1 MAADRTREADRLDAV
16 RRALALHSGPDTAL
30 DRISRLA
37 ARIFGT
43 PLAAVSFVGDER
55 VWFKGRHGLQI
66 ASASAR
72 PGLCVTAAQ
81 RASIYVLPDARA
93 DPRAADHPMVTDDPK
108 VRFYA
113 AAPVR
118 TADGHHIGVVSAMD
132 TDPRHASPNQLA
144 MLLELAGLVAD
155 QLDLRRA
162 AVTVIEVEQEAR
174 SRLLAE
180 ARRVSY
186 IADTLQDTLTPSRL
200 PEVPGLD
207 LVVHYEPFSSDDV
220 GGDFFDVFPIDDRR
234 WGIFVGDV
242 VGKGV
247 EAAAFTSLARYS
259 VRTAAV
265 VQPGPAEVLAAVNE
279 AVRRDPAGGDTMYC
293 TIAYADFAPQDG
305 GQSWLATIA
314 LAGHPP
320 PLVLRRGAVETVAA
334 EGTIIGSF
342 EHEQYSTTTVALDP
356 GETIVFYSDG
366 MTDLPTGEGW
376 LGVEGVSAALSDRE
390 LRSAQDA
397 VDLLRMV
404 ISAND
409 QPLGDDLVVLAV
421 RVREHPRTGGT
432 TMTKPPRKDQRR

>member
-1 MAADRTREADRLDAV
+1 MAADRIRDADRLEAV

-37 ARIFGT
+37 ARIFDT
-43 PLAAVSFVGDER
+43 PMAAVTFVGEDQ
-55 VWFKGRHGLQI
+55 VWFKGRFGLQI
-66 ASASAR
+66 AATSAQ

-81 RASIYVLPDARA
+81 RSGSYVLIDAQA
-93 DPRAADHPMVTDDPK
+93 DPRAASHPLVTDEPRI
-108 VRFYA
+108 RFYA

-118 TADGHHIGVVSAMD
+118 TADGHRIGVVSVMD
-132 TDPRHASPNQLA
+132 TEPRYAPASQLA
-144 MLLELAGLVAD
+144 MLHELAGMVTD
-155 QLDLRRA
+155 QLELRRA

-180 ARRVSY
+180 AQRISY
-186 IADTLQDTLTPSRL
+186 IAGTLQDSLTPSRL

-207 LVVHYEPFSSDDV
+207 LAVHYEPFSADDV
-220 GGDFFDVFPIDDRR
+220 GGDFFDVFPIDDTR

-265 VQPGPAEVLAAVNE
+265 VEKGPADVLAAVNE
-279 AVRRDPAGGDTMYC
+279 AVRRDPAGGEGMYC
-293 TIAYADFAPQDG
+293 TLAYGDFVPRADG
-305 GQSWLATIA
+305 ESWEATFA

-320 PLVLRRGAVETVAA
+320 PLALRRGSVQTVTAS
-334 EGTIIGSF
+334 GTIIGSF
-342 EHEQYSTTTVALDP
+342 EDLKFSTTTITLEP
-356 GETIVFYSDG
+356 GETVLFYSDG

-376 LGVEGVSAALSDRE
+376 LGVEGVSQALLGQQ

-397 VDLLRMV
+397 VDMLRKV
-404 ISAND
+404 ITGND
-409 QPLGDDLVVLAV
+409 KPLRDDLVVLAV
-421 RVREHPRTGGT
+421 RVPEHPQSGG
-432 TMTKPPRKDQRR
+432 KHHD

>member
-37 ARIFGT
+37 ARILDT
-43 PLAAVSFVGDER
+43 PLAAVAFVGDER
-55 VWFKGRHGLQI
+55 VWFKGRYGLPF
-66 ASASAR
+66 ASAAAA

-81 RASIYVLPDARA
+81 RGGAYVLIDARA
-93 DPRAADHPMVTDDPK
+93 DPRAAGHPMVADDPK

-113 AAPVR
+113 AVPVR
-118 TADGHHIGVVSAMD
+118 AADGHRIGVICVMD
-132 TDPRHASPNQLA
+132 TQPRYASASQLA
-144 MLLELAGLVAD
+144 MLNELAGLVTD
-155 QLDLRRA
+155 QLELRRA

-180 ARRVSY
+180 AQRMSY

-200 PEVPGLD
+200 PDIPGLD
-207 LVVHYEPFSSDDV
+207 LVVHYEPFSTDDV
-220 GGDFFDVFPIDDRR
+220 GGDFFDVFPIDDKR
-234 WGIFVGDV
+234 WGFFVGDV

-265 VQPGPAEVLAAVNE
+265 VEPGPAEVLSAVNE
-279 AVRRDPAGGDTMYC
+279 AVRRDPAGGDSIYC
-293 TIAYADFAPQDG
+293 TIAYADVAPYDDG
-305 GQSWLATIA
+305 DQSWQATIA

-320 PLVLRRGAVETVAA
+320 PLVIRHGTVETVTAD
-334 EGTIIGSF
+334 GTIIGSF
-342 EHEQYSTTTVALDP
+342 ENLQYSTTTVTLHP
-356 GETIVFYSDG
+356 GDIILLYSDG
-366 MTDLPTGEGW
+366 MTDLPTEEGW
-376 LGVEGVSAALSDRE
+376 LGVEGVSAALRNGE

-397 VDLLRMV
+397 VDMLRTV

-409 QPLGDDLVVLAV
+409 LPLRDDLVVLAV
-421 RVREHPRTGGT
+421 RVREHPRSGGT
-432 TMTKPPRKDQRR
+432 AHGSTVA